1 MRQVCEWLPTIA
13 GTLLGALAALLLGVT
28 GWWLNRRRRRK
39 AVALALFFEVKF
51 LRVDWIGARLKGSR
65 PDRKPTF
72 PASWRTLADTGA
84 DLFPRQLIR
93 RLTEVAIMVERIHAE
108 VIAMTPE
115 GIADLR
121 AIAAR
126 SERDLAIY
134 AGETFDGATAEW
146 LAGHEA
152 RFGDKP

>member
-1 MRQVCEWLPTIA
+1 MCDWLPTIV
-13 GTLLGALAALLLGVT
+13 GTLLGALAALLLAVL
-28 GWWLNRRRRRK
+28 GWWLNRRRRRR

-51 LRVDWIGARLKGSR
+51 LRIDWIGAWVKGNR
-65 PDRKPTF
+65 PDRRATF
-72 PASWRTLADTGA
+72 PDTWRAFADAGA
-84 DLFPRQLIR
+84 DLFPRTLVR
-93 RLTEVAIMVERIHAE
+93 RLTEVAIMVERIHAQ

-126 SERDLAIY
+126 SERDLASY
-134 AGETFDGATAEW
+134 AGESFDAATADW
-146 LAGHEA
+146 LAEHEA